1 MSDATVSLS
10 QPPRGTI
17 QPPRA
22 RLKEWLGL
30 AVLALPCL
38 VYSMDLTVLNLA
50 LPQITADLHPS
61 ATQLLWLVDIY
72 GFMVA
77 GFLII
82 MGNLGDQIGRRKL
95 LLLGALA
102 FALASGWAAYTTS
115 TFQLIV
121 VRGLLGIAGASL
133 APSTLSLIRTMFTN
147 PQQRAVAI
155 GVWMTSFSVGGALGP
170 LVGGVVL
177 THFGWGAV
185 FLVAVPVMTL
195 LLLVGPWLLPE
206 YKNPTPTRLDLL
218 SGVWSL
224 GAILAFVFSIKQ
236 LAEGDPGWL
245 FGLSLLATGGL
256 AWLFWR
262 RLLTVPTPLLD
273 RHLFRQPVFT
283 TYVLL
288 YALGAFVL
296 YGMLVF
302 VFQYLQLIAGLG
314 PVRAGLWAAPSYVGL
329 LLGSTLA
336 ARLVRRLGSV
346 PGSIGALSVAALGFG
361 LLTQVGAPNGFACL
375 IAGTFLYN
383 LGLAVVFTQATDTV
397 VGAAPPERAGAAAAI
412 SETAA
417 ELGGALG
424 IAVLGSVGAWV
435 YRSQMLAI
443 GPLPLPAEAMQA
455 ARQTLAGAALAAQ
468 EQAPAVQAALLGTA
482 RHAFVAGMELV
493 AGLSAMLM
501 LALVALA
508 WAQARRAQPVPRSLT
523 GTRSSPFTPQ

>member
-1 MSDATVSLS
+1 MNNATVPL
-10 QPPRGTI
+10 PPPPLPEVAP
-17 QPPRA
+17 PPRA
-22 RLKEWLGL
+22 SPKEWLGL

-50 LPQITADLHPS
+50 LPQIAADLNPS
-61 ATQLLWLVDIY
+61 ATQLLWMVDIY

-95 LLLGALA
+95 LLIGALA
-102 FALASGWAAYTTS
+102 FALASGWAASTTS
-115 TFQLIV
+115 TFQLIAA
-121 VRGLLGIAGASL
+121 RGLLGIAGATL

-170 LVGGVVL
+170 LVGAVVL
-177 THFGWGAV
+177 VHFGWGAV
-185 FLVAVPVMTL
+185 FLVAVPVMAL
-195 LLLVGPWLLPE
+195 LLLLGPLVLPE
-206 YKNPTPTRLDLL
+206 YKNPTPTQLDLL

-245 FGLSLLATGGL
+245 FGLSLLTTGAL

-262 RLLTVPTPLLD
+262 RLLTAPTPLLD
-273 RHLFRQPVFT
+273 RHLFRQPVLT

-302 VFQYLQLIAGLG
+302 VFQYLQLIEGLA
-314 PVRAGLWAAPSYVGL
+314 PLQAGLWAAPSYVGL
-329 LLGSTLA
+329 LLGSTVA
-336 ARLVRRLGSV
+336 AGLVRRLGSG
-346 PGSIGALSVAALGFG
+346 PSSIGALGVAALGFG
-361 LLTQVGAPNGFACL
+361 LLTQVGGASGFACL
-375 IAGTFLYN
+375 ITGTFLYN
-383 LGLAVVFTQATDTV
+383 LGLAVVFTQATDIV

-424 IAVLGSVGAWV
+424 IALLGSVGAWV
-435 YRSQMLAI
+435 YRSQTLAI
-443 GPLPLPAEAMQA
+443 SALPLPTEVVQA

-468 EQAPAVQAALLGTA
+468 GQAPAVHDALLGTA
-482 RHAFVAGMELV
+482 QHAFVAGMELV
-493 AGLSAMLM
+493 AGLSGVLM
-501 LALVALA
+501 LALMALA
-508 WAQARRAQPVPRSLT
+508 WAQARRVQPVSGL
-523 GTRSSPFTPQ
+523 GAWVKDQ